1 MSKEFL
7 GRGWKF
13 PVAVNPTTGRIA
25 MSEYEEDIK
34 ESIRII
40 LATAPGERLMRPDF
54 GCGIHDLVFSTISR
68 ITVGLFESRLREAI
82 TKWEPRVDIL
92 KLDISTRDAA
102 NGKFE
107 TERDA
112 RSGKLFI
119 KLACR
124 VRDTNTEFNLVF
136 PFYLNEGAG

>member
-13 PVAVNPTTGRIA
+13 PVAVNPITGRIA

-40 LATAPGERLMRPDF
+40 LATAPGERVMRPDF
-54 GCGIHDLVFSTISR
+54 GCGIHDLVFSAISR
-68 ITVGLFESRLREAI
+68 VTVGLFESRIREAI

-92 KLDISTRDAA
+92 RLDISTRDAA
-102 NGKFE
+102 NGKLE
-107 TERDA
+107 INLTC
-112 RSGKLFI
+112 L
-119 KLACR
+119 

-136 PFYLNEGAG
+136 PFYLTEGAG